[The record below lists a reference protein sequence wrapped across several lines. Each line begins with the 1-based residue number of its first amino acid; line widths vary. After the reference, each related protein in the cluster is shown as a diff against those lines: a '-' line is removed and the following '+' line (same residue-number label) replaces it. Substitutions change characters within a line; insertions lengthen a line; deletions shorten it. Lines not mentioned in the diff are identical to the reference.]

1 MHRLRRTGYAK
12 SLFCPVLL
20 TMPAVQLARLRTQ
33 VDQLVWQFTR
43 PQDFQR
49 GLKNLLEMYAEWS
62 YHPGEAIEP
71 GSLLPT
77 YHVAPLLL
85 HQVEQQLTRQCQE
98 MPAAALALAD
108 MLWQDEY
115 FEPRL
120 LAAFILGQIPLKPA
134 EEITRRIKA
143 WSDPSLD
150 KQIQEA
156 IFSQAALRLRRENN
170 AAWMEIISEW
180 ITASQVPAQV
190 MGLRALVS
198 LLEDRE
204 FEDLPGA
211 FSILQPLMVTV
222 PSRLHSELLVVL
234 QAMVRRSP
242 VETTHFL
249 RQALSSTSSPIPA
262 RLVRQILPT
271 LSPEMQASL
280 RRSLSA
286 RS

>member
-1 MHRLRRTGYAK
+1 MHRLRGTGYAK

>member
-1 MHRLRRTGYAK
+1 
-12 SLFCPVLL
+12 
-20 TMPAVQLARLRTQ
+20 MPAVQLAKLKIQ

-43 PQDFQR
+43 PQDFQH
-49 GLKNLLEMYAEWS
+49 GLKDLLETYADWS
-62 YHPGEAIEP
+62 YRPGEAIEP

-77 YHVAPLLL
+77 YHVAPILL

-108 MLWQDEY
+108 ALWQDEY

-120 LAAFILGQIPLKPA
+120 LAAFILGQIPLKPM
-134 EEITRRIKA
+134 EEVSRRIQA
-143 WSDPSLD
+143 WSVLAAD

-156 IFSQAALRLRRENN
+156 IFSKATLRLRREKP
-170 AAWMEIISEW
+170 AAWMEIINTWLS
-180 ITASQVPAQV
+180 ASPVTSNV
-190 MGLRALVS
+190 MGLRALAG

-211 FSILQPLMVTV
+211 FNVLQPLMLTA
-222 PSRLHSELLVVL
+222 PSRLHGDLLLVL
-234 QAMVRRSP
+234 QIIVRRSP
-242 VETTHFL
+242 VEATHFL
-249 RQALSSTSSPIPA
+249 RQVLSGTNSPMPA
-262 RLVRQILPT
+262 RLVRQILPS

-280 RRSLSA
+280 RRSLAA